1 VVVSSGPAVSLPT
14 SVEELRAV
22 VVELMERR
30 IAELERRLGEDS
42 STSSRPPSVTTVD
55 IGVRL
60 KESEH
65 VAVDFCQR

>member
-30 IAELERRLGEDS
+30 IAELERRLGKDS

-65 VAVDFCQR
+65 VAVGFCQR